1 MAGSERMDAL
11 ITGRTSG
18 ALLVI
23 AEAPPGQVL
32 KASICSR
39 SAIAVRDTP
48 GVLPAC
54 GFEAAGVHPVPR
66 ISQGSRSLTW

>member
-1 MAGSERMDAL
+1 MAGSERRDAL
-11 ITGRTSG
+11 ITGLTSG

-39 SAIAVRDTP
+39 NAIAVRDTL
-48 GVLPAC
+48 GVSPAC
-54 GFEAAGVHPVPR
+54 GFEPAGVRPVPG
-66 ISQGSRSLTW
+66 ISQGSRSLT